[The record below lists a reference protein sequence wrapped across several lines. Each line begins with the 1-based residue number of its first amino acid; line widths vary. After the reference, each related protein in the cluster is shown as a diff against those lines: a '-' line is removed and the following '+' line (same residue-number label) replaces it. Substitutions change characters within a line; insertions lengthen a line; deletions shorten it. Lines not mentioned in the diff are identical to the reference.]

1 MIWPEIITVQSVY
14 PGKSIKLQLKF
25 CIRSVKPLWRG
36 TKKNVKILWI
46 ATNTII
52 HVIYFIARG
61 IFRII
66 WYIWNVWNLN
76 MRFGSFSN
84 NANVFKNGLYFDR
97 MTESQLG
104 KLSPRLAK
112 TFLMNFI
119 NSFTWNALRAIKI
132 DSMIDNVKQFQICVQ
147 QEEPLICL
155 YSSITLQKIRYIIWD
170 TFDIKT
176 LAVFWLNKKMNKIKH
191 FFL

>member
-104 KLSPRLAK
+104 KLRPRLAK

-155 YSSITLQKIRYIIWD
+155 YSSITLQKIRYITWD

-176 LAVFWLNKKMNKIKH
+176 LAVF
-191 FFL
+191 